1 MIDLRFLG
9 FAEARQPEYKEKKGI
24 GYMLYG
30 DRNDYPNYLVE
41 LFNKS
46 AKHNA
51 IIKSKVHYIT
61 GNGWTGSDEAQT
73 FIAKVNRMESLDE
86 LTRKVSLDV
95 ELFGGYYLELIW
107 SATGQLAEVW
117 HCDYTKIRTNK
128 DNTQF
133 WYKDDW
139 KDNKEDFIVYP
150 AFNPSFPTGKQ
161 ILYVKEY
168 RPDMGIYSL
177 PGYFGALNYIES
189 DIEISKTVLGNAQT
203 GFSASKLITLP
214 NGEPSDDEKRNIEK
228 RFTNRFSGSDG
239 KKFILAFVNDS
250 ARKPIVEDL
259 GASDITKEDF
269 AKVDSLIQT
278 NIFSGH
284 QITTPSIFGIAEAG
298 KLGARSEMR
307 DGYEIFKNTYVN
319 AKQMHLEGVFNMLA
333 NFRGIQDPALKIMP
347 TEPIGIEFSEA
358 AMIQNMTKDEIRE
371 KLNLPILQV
380 DASNDS
386 QKVIDGITG
395 LSPLVANKV
404 LESMTPDEIRALVGL
419 PSTTVPQLDA
429 NGNLLPPLEGLSVN
443 EHIKGL
449 KGREWQNMQR
459 IIREFTKG
467 KINREQAT
475 AMLKTGYALS
485 DEEITTWLG
494 SEELE
499 FADQDFSLFLEFGE
513 DKNDFNIWKTKQRFS
528 DEEDLQTF
536 ADVSQLESNILDQI
550 SKQKD
555 VTPEVLAKVLK
566 TDVKTI
572 NNVIADLEERGILKS
587 KSTSIGKGIDKN
599 VIIERELTK
608 PLAKIVEDVKPT
620 TTEILIRYSY
630 AWIAGYSNSDID
642 TSRPFC
648 KTLLAANRFYSR
660 SDIEQMSARL
670 GYSVWDRRGGW
681 WTKPSGKHSESCRH
695 QWQTNVVTRKK

>member
-51 IIKSKVHYIT
+51 IVKSKVHYIT

-73 FIAKVNRMESLDE
+73 FIAKVNRMESLNE

-107 SATGQLAEVW
+107 SATGQLSEIW

-133 WYKDDW
+133 WYKDEW

-250 ARKPIVEDL
+250 ARKPIIDDL

-319 AKQMHLEGVFNMLA
+319 SKQMHLEGVFNMLA
-333 NFRGIQDPALKIMP
+333 NFRGIQDPALKITP
-347 TEPIGIEFSEA
+347 TEPIGFEFTEA
-358 AMIQNMTKDEIRE
+358 ILKEIAPKEWLLEKAGIDITKYPTAI
-371 KLNLPILQV
+371 
-380 DASNDS
+380 A
-386 QKVIDGITG
+386 G
-395 LSPLVANKV
+395 
-404 LESMTPDEIRALVGL
+404 TPTE
-419 PSTTVPQLDA
+419 Q
-429 NGNLLPPLEGLSVN
+429 LSVN
-443 EHIKGL
+443 EHIKSL

-499 FADQDFSLFLEFGE
+499 FADQDFSLFFEFGE
-513 DKNDFNIWKTKQRFS
+513 DKNNFNIWQSKQRFS
-528 DEEDLQTF
+528 DDDDFQMF
-536 ADVSQLESNILDQI
+536 ADISQLEANVLDQI
-550 SKQKD
+550 AKQKN

-572 NNVIADLEERGILKS
+572 TNIISDLEQRGVL
-587 KSTSIGKGIDKN
+587 KSTSKSIGTGIDKN

-620 TTEILIRYSY
+620 TTEVLIRYSY
-630 AWIAGYSNSDID
+630 DWITGYSAADED

-648 KTLLAANRFYSR
+648 KALLNAKKIYSR
-660 SDIEQMSARL
+660 SDIEMMSARL

-695 QWQTNVVTRKK
+695 KWVTNVVTRKK

>member
-24 GYMLYG
+24 GYMQYG

-73 FIAKVNRMESLDE
+73 FIAKVNRMESLNE

-95 ELFGGYYLELIW
+95 ELFGGYYLEIIW
-107 SATGQLAEVW
+107 SATGQLSEIW

-150 AFNPSFPTGKQ
+150 AFNPSFGTGKQ

-319 AKQMHLEGVFNMLA
+319 SKQMHLEGVFNMLA
-333 NFRGIQDPALKIMP
+333 NFRGIEDPALKITP
-347 TEPIGIEFSEA
+347 TEPISFEFTETILKEIAPKEWLLEKAGID
-358 AMIQNMTKDEIRE
+358 ITKYQTA
-371 KLNLPILQV
+371 PA
-380 DASNDS
+380 DAP
-386 QKVIDGITG
+386 QQA
-395 LSPLVANKV
+395 LS
-404 LESMTPDEIRALVGL
+404 I
-419 PSTTVPQLDA
+419 
-429 NGNLLPPLEGLSVN
+429 N

-467 KINREQAT
+467 KINREQAS

-513 DKNDFNIWKTKQRFS
+513 DKKEFNIWKTKQRFS

-630 AWIAGYSNSDID
+630 AWIAGYSNADID

-660 SDIEQMSARL
+660 SDIEQISARL